1 MSHVQNSRKVKLFSL
16 FFKLC
21 KQFRTGMNGSR
32 QHLIS
37 LKKVNE
43 PFNCRFFSVK
53 SITVHCSWLIFNFHA
68 DDALEKVHVN
78 VFERWKTFFS
88 KINILLKMWHN
99 LRKNVSNSFYLY
111 FHNIN
116 FLEIQHLAFKY
127 LFDKNGILSRKRYRC
142 LHTLFWQISDMT
154 MEWLIRFILTSTS
167 LEYCKQDLE
176 VHVGCEEVKVVEGYK
191 TIWKLF
197 KITTSYFIQRRV
209 CKWIFSS
216 TICRSLISKIFE

>member
-1 MSHVQNSRKVKLFSL
+1 
-16 FFKLC
+16 
-21 KQFRTGMNGSR
+21 MNGSR

-53 SITVHCSWLIFNFHA
+53 SITVHCSWLIFNFS
-68 DDALEKVHVN
+68 N
-78 VFERWKTFFS
+78 KTPFMCLT
-88 KINILLKMWHN
+88 KITYFN
-99 LRKNVSNSFYLY
+99 RKL
-111 FHNIN
+111 
-116 FLEIQHLAFKY
+116 
-127 LFDKNGILSRKRYRC
+127 YRC
-142 LHTLFWQISDMT
+142 LHTLFWQVSNMT
-154 MEWLIRFILTSTS
+154 MEWLIRFILTS
-167 LEYCKQDLE
+167 LGHCKQDLE

-197 KITTSYFIQRRV
+197 KITTSYFIRRRV

>member
-1 MSHVQNSRKVKLFSL
+1 MHLTYFQFPCWWCIRKSTCKCVWEVKDF
-16 FFKLC
+16 
-21 KQFRTGMNGSR
+21 
-32 QHLIS
+32 
-37 LKKVNE
+37 
-43 PFNCRFFSVK
+43 
-53 SITVHCSWLIFNFHA
+53 
-68 DDALEKVHVN
+68 
-78 VFERWKTFFS
+78 FFS
-88 KINILLKMWHN
+88 KLNILLKMWHN

-176 VHVGCEEVKVVEGYK
+176 VHVVRRSKLLKVTKQFE
-191 TIWKLF
+191 I
-197 KITTSYFIQRRV
+197 IQDNNN
-209 CKWIFSS
+209 
-216 TICRSLISKIFE
+216 